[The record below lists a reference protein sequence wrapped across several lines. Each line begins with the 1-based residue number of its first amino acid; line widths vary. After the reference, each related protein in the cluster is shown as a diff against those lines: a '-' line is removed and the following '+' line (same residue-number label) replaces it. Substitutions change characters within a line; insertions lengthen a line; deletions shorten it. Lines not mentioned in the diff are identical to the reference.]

1 MRDFAEAEGLAL
13 GKVAQPIRIALTGR
27 TISPGVFDM
36 MDILGPEETF
46 ARLGD
51 CARLAPTACLSGPGP
66 PRASDVPDTRVAT
79 APAEAE
85 QKGIEA

>member
-1 MRDFAEAEGLAL
+1 MLDRLTSRLQNASWRLNDLEAAVRDFAEAEGVAL
-13 GKVAQPIRIALTGR
+13 GKVAQPIRVALTGR

-51 CARLAPTACLSGPGP
+51 CARLAPA
-66 PRASDVPDTRVAT
+66 
-79 APAEAE
+79 AP
-85 QKGIEA
+85 

>member
-1 MRDFAEAEGLAL
+1 MDRNGLEAAVRDFAEAEGLAL
-13 GKVAQPIRIALTGR
+13 GKVAQPIRVALTGR

-51 CARLAPTACLSGPGP
+51 CARLA
-66 PRASDVPDTRVAT
+66 AT
-79 APAEAE
+79 AP
-85 QKGIEA
+85 